1 MAHARDALVLATGGA
16 REGEKRSLELKVGDY
31 IGDGAIVGDEDWV
44 PSSFFSSSFFSS
56 SFSSSS
62 SSSSSAAA
70 APAEPCCLHAPARAT
85 TCGR

>member
-44 PSSFFSSSFFSS
+44 PSSFFSSSF
-56 SFSSSS
+56 SSSS
-62 SSSSSAAA
+62 SSSSAAAA